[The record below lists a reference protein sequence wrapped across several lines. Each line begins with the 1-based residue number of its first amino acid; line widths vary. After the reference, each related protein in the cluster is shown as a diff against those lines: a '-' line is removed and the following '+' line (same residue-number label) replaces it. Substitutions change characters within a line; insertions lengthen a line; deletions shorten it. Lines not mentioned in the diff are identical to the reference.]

1 MPNLD
6 RLGVAWLLL
15 SCCVLTVVGA
25 FDGIGSAPGRDL
37 LQMGN
42 QVVINELNAG
52 RLADIVGDLENG
64 TTVLFDVDSIEL
76 NDVVQVDA
84 SDVAITGRQGEKRTR
99 IICNRR
105 KSGIELR
112 GTGTLLENLAV
123 QGCKDT
129 AVKVVNRGVEDRSLA
144 DFSAQVDVLPV
155 SATVRNVVFTG
166 STDAVSGRDFGA
178 VGGGGLGVHP
188 GTAVLVD
195 NCTFRDNGRY
205 QGGAISVSGA
215 NLTVLDSVFS
225 GNVAKVSGGAI
236 KVVFEQSALS
246 GVRVDGSEIQSVV
259 NITGCVFSGNTDTE
273 SGGSV
278 VSGITTVS
286 GAPLESSQFIEF
298 PYPPP
303 SGGAVFAKKLSQLF
317 IKDTVFDSN
326 MAVAGGAVNLF
337 DCGEVQLSNNTFVNN
352 EARGMEDELSLA
364 QGGALYIVSVTD
376 QTTGTLASHVLTMNK
391 FENNTASYGGALHLI
406 TAVES
411 KVQIDENEFKGNT
424 AWLGGGAAVFRNT
437 GNILVNSLKF
447 VGNKAQVGGGIMMA
461 NAAGMFGSGAATFE
475 TNTMFEANEAL
486 DGGAM
491 FFLGAGQVNTQFFQ
505 FLKNRARRNG
515 GAVAAMDSLAS
526 GSISLQDS
534 AFISNFAQRGGA
546 IFVDSISSF
555 RLQVSAGQTM
565 VFEDNAA
572 LAGGA
577 IYARLQNQVQ
587 NGLTISGALFKGNR
601 AANATGDVGYHLVEV
616 PQNEMSHIPNDT
628 VTNSAKGAILDPTS
642 DEPCSPGGGGAICLA
657 LTRAPERGTM
667 NIVIM
672 DTAFTANSASTGGA
686 MLVAT
691 DKNSV
696 WLPPSNCTVRKTGAN
711 ALAPVPCRGLGMTN
725 VHFEDNSAV
734 YAGGAVFASDP
745 ENVWVNEDDREE
757 FMQLSTV
764 DVNNMSLNTKGVEGF
779 GPNVAST
786 ARELKFSSNLTENGF
801 LVEGHLGGKP
811 LPPITV
817 DVQDAFD
824 QRISAGVTDAHIKV
838 TASGDCAGGMD
849 CISGQRT
856 ADAMNGVVVFDSIR
870 VNAPPGNYS
879 LVLIASDLER
889 VTMPFSIRDC
899 VPGEF
904 NVSSQNIC
912 DPCSTDEY
920 SFLPTVPC
928 RDCDSNALCAG
939 GASLVP
945 QDGYWHSS
953 PFSIQ
958 FHQCLVEEACR
969 LGPDFSAV
977 GKRNQSLTTRTDIL
991 ADFYIDLTLEEVELA
1006 LQTGRVYSNEEYRQC
1021 EKGYMGI
1028 LCGSCEPE
1036 YGHLPG
1042 GECVPCNFSKM
1053 KTGLFILLVALW
1065 TLLLL
1070 GFAIRSALSSIR
1082 DFQEMTVLGQVSC
1095 KRLQVNG
1102 QHAAQDAGTTSQK
1115 GKQAVPL
1122 RQSESLPGRRQ
1133 VSVDHIIA
1141 AEKVSETLKIATNFL
1156 QVTGFA
1162 VSINVKW
1169 TSAVKKLL
1177 GLWDALVG
1185 FSNGSSLVAL
1195 DCILDDEG
1203 HLPKSFRAL
1212 LSRIAFPVGLFFVV
1226 IIIFALYY
1234 IYLRHKNPHEPISYL
1249 KSRCMISLLAVV
1261 FFAYQNITEELM
1273 RTVNCVQLDEFE
1285 SDVKEYNG
1293 FAIARGDY
1301 WGVDT
1306 SKKCYEGGHAQ
1317 LAFFVGIPGLLLFSG
1332 GIPVFLLVLLLWSKH
1347 HDKLQDRDF
1356 LNTYGFVYQNYTSSH
1371 VYWEVVILV
1380 RKALIGA
1387 VIVFAYEAGP
1397 NLQGV
1402 MALGILIVA
1411 LVFHLH
1417 AIPYKYKTLNILE
1430 AISLIVS
1437 ILTFYAG
1444 VVFNDDNTSPG
1455 AEVLLTVLLF
1465 VVNTGLALYMLFKIA
1480 HYVDAYVTARLRAYG
1495 TKDDQVPS
1503 SFPGRCYLLCVTA
1516 LAEKVATLP
1525 SLAKFTEGIAV
1536 FGREQ
1541 RAPTEQLP
1549 WRDEETKVGEP

>member
-1 MPNLD
+1 MPNRD
-6 RLGVAWLLL
+6 RLGAAWVLLA
-15 SCCVLTVVGA
+15 CCVLTVVGA
-25 FDGIGSAPGRDL
+25 LEGIGSAPGRDL
-37 LQMGN
+37 LQRGN
-42 QVVINELNAG
+42 RVVINEQNAG
-52 RLADIVGDLENG
+52 RLAEIVEDLDNG
-64 TTVLFDVDSIEL
+64 TTLFFDVDSIEL

-84 SDVAITGRQGEKRTR
+84 SDITIAGRQGEDRTR
-99 IICNRR
+99 IVCSRR

-112 GTGTLLENLAV
+112 GTGGLLENVVV

-129 AVKVVNRGVEDRSLA
+129 AVKVINRGVADRSLA
-144 DFSAQVDVLPV
+144 DISAQIDVAPV
-155 SATVRNVVFTG
+155 SATIRNVIFTDN
-166 STDAVSGRDFGA
+166 TDAVSGRDFGA

-188 GTAVLVD
+188 GTTVFVD

-225 GNVAKVSGGAI
+225 GNVAQVSGGAI

-246 GVRVDGSEIQSVV
+246 GILVDGLEIQSVV
-259 NITGCVFSGNTDTE
+259 NITGCDFSGNTDTE
-273 SGGSV
+273 SGGAV
-278 VSGITTVS
+278 GSGITTVS

-303 SGGAVFAKKLSQLF
+303 SGGAVYAKKLSQLVV
-317 IKDTVFDSN
+317 KDSIFDSN
-326 MAVAGGAVNLF
+326 TALAGGALNMF
-337 DCGEVQLSNNTFVNN
+337 DCSEVELFNNTFVNN
-352 EARGMEDELSLA
+352 EARDMDDELSLA
-364 QGGALYIVSVTD
+364 QGGALYIVSVSD
-376 QTTGTLASHVLTMNK
+376 QTTGALASHVLTMNK
-391 FENNTASYGGALHLI
+391 FENNTAAYGGALHLI

-411 KVQIDENEFKGNT
+411 KVQISENEFKSNT

-437 GNILVNSLKF
+437 GNILVNSLKLLR
-447 VGNKAQVGGGIMMA
+447 NKAQVGGGIMMA

-475 TNTMFEANEAL
+475 TNTIFEENEAL

-534 AFISNFAQRGGA
+534 AFIGNFAQRGGA

-587 NGLTISGALFKGNR
+587 NGLTVSGALFKGNR
-601 AANATGDVGYHLVEV
+601 AANDSGDVGYHLVEF
-616 PQNEMSHIPNDT
+616 PQSEKAQIPNDT
-628 VTNSAKGAILDPTS
+628 MTNSVQKAILDPTS

-672 DTAFTANSASTGGA
+672 DTDFTANSASTGGA

-696 WLPPSNCTVRKTGAN
+696 WVPPSECTARKAGAN

-725 VHFEDNSAV
+725 VRFTDNSAA

-745 ENVWVNEDDREE
+745 ENIWVNEDDREE
-757 FMQLSTV
+757 FMQLSTI
-764 DVNNMSLNTKGVEGF
+764 DVNSITMNTKGTEGF

-801 LVEGHLGGKP
+801 LVEGHLAGKL
-811 LPPITV
+811 LPAIVV

-856 ADAMNGVVVFDSIR
+856 ADALNGIVVFDSIR

-879 LVLIASDLER
+879 LVLSASDLER
-889 VTMPFSIRDC
+889 VTVPFSIRDC
-899 VPGEF
+899 IPGEF

-912 DPCSTDEY
+912 DPCATDEY

-928 RDCDSNALCAG
+928 RDCDSDALCAG
-939 GASLVP
+939 GSSLVP
-945 QDGYWHSS
+945 QDGFWHSS

-958 FHQCLVEEACR
+958 FHQCLVEEACK
-969 LGPDFSAV
+969 LAPDVVIV
-977 GKRNQSLTTRTDIL
+977 GKRNQSMTTRSDIL
-991 ADFYIDLTLEEVELA
+991 ADFYTNLTLKEVELA

-1042 GECVPCNFSKM
+1042 GECVPCNFSK
-1053 KTGLFILLVALW
+1053 KTTGLFILLVALW

-1082 DFQEMTVLGQVSC
+1082 DFQEMTVLEQVSR
-1095 KRLQVNG
+1095 KRLQVAG
-1102 QHAAQDAGTTSQK
+1102 QNAAQDAGTTSQK
-1115 GKQAVPL
+1115 GKRDVSL
-1122 RQSESLPGRRQ
+1122 RQSESMPGRRH

-1169 TSAVKKLL
+1169 TSAVKSLL
-1177 GLWDALVG
+1177 GLWG
-1185 FSNGSSLVAL
+1185 
-1195 DCILDDEG
+1195 
-1203 HLPKSFRAL
+1203 K
-1212 LSRIAFPVGLFFVV
+1212 
-1226 IIIFALYY
+1226 
-1234 IYLRHKNPHEPISYL
+1234 
-1249 KSRCMISLLAVV
+1249 
-1261 FFAYQNITEELM
+1261 
-1273 RTVNCVQLDEFE
+1273 
-1285 SDVKEYNG
+1285 
-1293 FAIARGDY
+1293 
-1301 WGVDT
+1301 
-1306 SKKCYEGGHAQ
+1306 
-1317 LAFFVGIPGLLLFSG
+1317 
-1332 GIPVFLLVLLLWSKH
+1332 
-1347 HDKLQDRDF
+1347 
-1356 LNTYGFVYQNYTSSH
+1356 
-1371 VYWEVVILV
+1371 
-1380 RKALIGA
+1380 
-1387 VIVFAYEAGP
+1387 
-1397 NLQGV
+1397 
-1402 MALGILIVA
+1402 
-1411 LVFHLH
+1411 
-1417 AIPYKYKTLNILE
+1417 
-1430 AISLIVS
+1430 
-1437 ILTFYAG
+1437 
-1444 VVFNDDNTSPG
+1444 
-1455 AEVLLTVLLF
+1455 
-1465 VVNTGLALYMLFKIA
+1465 
-1480 HYVDAYVTARLRAYG
+1480 
-1495 TKDDQVPS
+1495 
-1503 SFPGRCYLLCVTA
+1503 
-1516 LAEKVATLP
+1516 
-1525 SLAKFTEGIAV
+1525 
-1536 FGREQ
+1536 
-1541 RAPTEQLP
+1541 
-1549 WRDEETKVGEP
+1549 